1 MEQRGNS
8 AGWRKQIGVIFS
20 RRVAQL
26 VEHHERLLD
35 ISARRSQV
43 RVLPR
48 RQFKFYIPKYFI
60 SKSDFSMLPR
70 REVRQLFDFH
80 YQI

>member
-26 VEHHERLLD
+26 VEHHKRLLE
-35 ISARRSQV
+35 ISAEGRW
-43 RVLPR
+43 
-48 RQFKFYIPKYFI
+48 
-60 SKSDFSMLPR
+60 
-70 REVRQLFDFH
+70 FDSTH
-80 YQI
+80 GDKTHT

>member
-20 RRVAQL
+20 RREAKMVKAS
-26 VEHHERLLD
+26 H
-35 ISARRSQV
+35 SWGGRRFESCHGDY
-43 RVLPR
+43 
-48 RQFKFYIPKYFI
+48 FYIPKYFI